1 MRSAGIRVFGGRGEA
16 RYGAMRPLRILLCAA
31 LAVLLAIPAAARAA
45 KNPYSAAGVCGLGY
59 RVIDR
64 HRLYATNPS
73 NGNRVLLATVVLTY
87 NSAQGTNCAVTMK
100 RYRVGKAAPVFGDH
114 LGVSLAA
121 RPLGPGTVD
130 GDSGEFKFF
139 AGPVYVPARDRCVQ
153 WAGDA
158 TLLLPA
164 NFVPRGY
171 YNSAFKSRFEHCG

>member
-1 MRSAGIRVFGGRGEA
+1 
-16 RYGAMRPLRILLCAA
+16 MRPLRILLCAA
-31 LAVLLAIPAAARAA
+31 LAVLLAIPAAASAA
-45 KNPYSAAGVCGLGY
+45 RNPYSAAGVCGLGY

-114 LGVSLAA
+114 LSVSLAA

-130 GDSGEFKFF
+130 GDSGEFKSSQ
-139 AGPVYVPARDRCVQ
+139 ARSTCRRATAACSGRRRDAPARQLRAARVYD
-153 WAGDA
+153 
-158 TLLLPA
+158 
-164 NFVPRGY
+164 
-171 YNSAFKSRFEHCG
+171 SAFKSRFEHCG